1 MADFIYQVKFLSDWH
16 CGSGLTSGSDVD
28 ALVIKDQN
36 NLPIIPGK
44 TIKGLLREAAET
56 IVKLQDNKDEWESFI
71 TEVFGKR
78 SESGK
83 SKKSI
88 ASNCYFSNVVLSAN
102 LQEKLIEEKA
112 SLIPNLYRKIASTK
126 IDKHGIAAEKSLR
139 KIEVT
144 IPLILYGKISNIKE
158 EHKQLI
164 LQCTK
169 YVKRLGTAR
178 NRGFG
183 ACIIS
188 EERE

>member
-56 IVKLQDNKDEWESFI
+56 IVKLQDNKDEWNSFI

-88 ASNCYFSNVVLSAN
+88 ASNCYFSNVVLSGN

-126 IDKHGIAAEKSLR
+126 IDKDGIAEEKSLR

-144 IPLILYGKISNIKE
+144 IPLILYGKISNTKE
-158 EHKQLI
+158 EYIPLI
-164 LQCTK
+164 LQCAK

>member
-44 TIKGLLREAAET
+44 TIKGLLRKAAET

-102 LQEKLIEEKA
+102 LQEKLIE
-112 SLIPNLYRKIASTK
+112 
-126 IDKHGIAAEKSLR
+126 
-139 KIEVT
+139 
-144 IPLILYGKISNIKE
+144 
-158 EHKQLI
+158 
-164 LQCTK
+164 
-169 YVKRLGTAR
+169 
-178 NRGFG
+178 
-183 ACIIS
+183 
-188 EERE
+188 